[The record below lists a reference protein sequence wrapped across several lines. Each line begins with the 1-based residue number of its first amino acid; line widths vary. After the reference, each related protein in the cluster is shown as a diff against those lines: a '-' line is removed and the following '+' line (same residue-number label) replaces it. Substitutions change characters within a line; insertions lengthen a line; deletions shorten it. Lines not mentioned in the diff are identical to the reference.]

1 MTKKMLAAGFVSL
14 LVMTLSASPALAKHR
29 HAFEGG
35 FQDELGRIGAHAAV
49 NLGVNFLGALLN
61 GSGLAY
67 GAGGFPYGGPGL
79 INRGPAYYY
88 PPQSYYPP
96 ERRIIEERIYYPPV
110 ERRIIEKRIYIYRD
124 YPRYYRHYHDDDC
137 DYDD

>member
-1 MTKKMLAAGFVSL
+1 MTKKKMLSAGFVSL
-14 LVMTLSASPALAKHR
+14 LVMALYASPALAKHR

-49 NLGVNFLGALLN
+49 NLGVNLLGSLLN

-79 INRGPAYYY
+79 INRAPAHYY
-88 PPQSYYPP
+88 PPQRYYPT
-96 ERRIIEERIYYPPV
+96 ERRIIEERVYYPPV
-110 ERRIIEKRIYIYRD
+110 RRRIIEKRIYIYRD
-124 YPRYYRHYHDDDC
+124 DPEYYRHHDDC